1 MDVIHQSWCDG
12 TEWCNERRLGPG
24 RRLLLERRHA
34 GTATMD
40 RRRRRRRSMTD
51 RRLSVLD
58 GAAGV
63 EDNDADVD
71 SLGNGAAQGSRS
83 SAKCGVSLPSLDNS
97 QNKHTTTAPSSKRV
111 AHQRTTLLDVRRLT
125 TTSTLFKNPI
135 VEPDRTPTRASRER
149 SKFGRIE

>member
-1 MDVIHQSWCDG
+1 
-12 TEWCNERRLGPG
+12 
-24 RRLLLERRHA
+24 
-34 GTATMD
+34 
-40 RRRRRRRSMTD
+40 MTD

-111 AHQRTTLLDVRRLT
+111 AHQRTTRWMFV
-125 TTSTLFKNPI
+125 
-135 VEPDRTPTRASRER
+135 
-149 SKFGRIE
+149 G